1 MVYIVVYRHPL
12 APSKRGGIPNDRIDF
27 NLNIYTTCM
36 PPFANFTTKA
46 KEVIKR
52 AHELA
57 LERGVTN
64 VDSYHLLTA
73 LDP

>member
-1 MVYIVVYRHPL
+1 
-12 APSKRGGIPNDRIDF
+12 
-27 NLNIYTTCM
+27 M

-57 LERGVTN
+57 LERGVSN
-64 VDSYHLLTA
+64 VNSFHLLTA
-73 LDP
+73 LVLLDDSPVVTMMELSAMPYCHSCVLLLVAS